1 MVDASFCGLSERFF
15 ANVALRKR
23 VDHSA
28 RGDPAI
34 GGVVVCEVKRV
45 EGSWWSSVISISCVS
60 MYISVYGR
68 EEVPAYRVGIT

>member
-1 MVDASFCGLSERFF
+1 
-15 ANVALRKR
+15 

-60 MYISVYGR
+60 MYISVNGR